1 MIRIIETN
9 LNREESILII
19 YSPSYIYI
27 RIYIANLETN
37 LLYFLW
43 FQDWAC
49 MLRKQSYESPYTQVY
64 VYATTSL
71 HSFWQIVEPWHLC

>member
-9 LNREESILII
+9 LNRKESILII

-43 FQDWAC
+43 FQD
-49 MLRKQSYESPYTQVY
+49 
-64 VYATTSL
+64 
-71 HSFWQIVEPWHLC
+71 